1 MSTTLGADFR
11 TPTFWQRLAFIIAI
25 TLAGT
30 FLYSVGVNAFLV
42 PHQFLSGGLTGIAMV
57 LYYLTGFPI
66 GMANLLMNIPI
77 LILSLKFMGKFYTV
91 ITILGTVCC
100 SVFID
105 LTAFLADYNVVKDPL
120 VAAISGGVVLGI
132 SMGILYRYN
141 SNTGGLD
148 VVGAILKKYYNLE
161 FKKKRLIIGLALTGI
176 GLLVSEIKNRKKLG
190 MLTERLNNTEDFLE
204 DLEEKTWSLN
214 RSMKEIAKSH
224 NSLIKMRIGDY
235 EDFDE
240 RFYEIEDEIA
250 TIYSH
255 LEELNKLKKNR
266 KDVSKDLAILNND
279 PNEFGD
285 NTGESEEE

>member
-1 MSTTLGADFR
+1 ME
-11 TPTFWQRLAFIIAI
+11 I
-25 TLAGT
+25 
-30 FLYSVGVNAFLV
+30 
-42 PHQFLSGGLTGIAMV
+42 
-57 LYYLTGFPI
+57 
-66 GMANLLMNIPI
+66 
-77 LILSLKFMGKFYTV
+77 
-91 ITILGTVCC
+91 
-100 SVFID
+100 
-105 LTAFLADYNVVKDPL
+105 
-120 VAAISGGVVLGI
+120 
-132 SMGILYRYN
+132 
-141 SNTGGLD
+141 
-148 VVGAILKKYYNLE
+148 KKE
-161 FKKKRLIIGLALTGI
+161 KLIIGLALTGA

>member
-1 MSTTLGADFR
+1 ME
-11 TPTFWQRLAFIIAI
+11 I
-25 TLAGT
+25 
-30 FLYSVGVNAFLV
+30 
-42 PHQFLSGGLTGIAMV
+42 
-57 LYYLTGFPI
+57 
-66 GMANLLMNIPI
+66 
-77 LILSLKFMGKFYTV
+77 
-91 ITILGTVCC
+91 
-100 SVFID
+100 
-105 LTAFLADYNVVKDPL
+105 
-120 VAAISGGVVLGI
+120 
-132 SMGILYRYN
+132 
-141 SNTGGLD
+141 
-148 VVGAILKKYYNLE
+148 KKE
-161 FKKKRLIIGLALTGI
+161 KLIIGLALTGA
-176 GLLVSEIKNRKKLG
+176 GLLVSEVKSRKKLG
-190 MLTERLNNTEDFLE
+190 ELTQRINHTEDFLE

>member
-1 MSTTLGADFR
+1 ME
-11 TPTFWQRLAFIIAI
+11 I
-25 TLAGT
+25 
-30 FLYSVGVNAFLV
+30 
-42 PHQFLSGGLTGIAMV
+42 
-57 LYYLTGFPI
+57 
-66 GMANLLMNIPI
+66 
-77 LILSLKFMGKFYTV
+77 
-91 ITILGTVCC
+91 
-100 SVFID
+100 
-105 LTAFLADYNVVKDPL
+105 
-120 VAAISGGVVLGI
+120 
-132 SMGILYRYN
+132 
-141 SNTGGLD
+141 
-148 VVGAILKKYYNLE
+148 KKE
-161 FKKKRLIIGLALTGI
+161 KLIIGLALTGI

-255 LEELNKLKKNR
+255 LEELNRLKKNR

>member
-1 MSTTLGADFR
+1 M
-11 TPTFWQRLAFIIAI
+11 
-25 TLAGT
+25 
-30 FLYSVGVNAFLV
+30 
-42 PHQFLSGGLTGIAMV
+42 
-57 LYYLTGFPI
+57 
-66 GMANLLMNIPI
+66 
-77 LILSLKFMGKFYTV
+77 
-91 ITILGTVCC
+91 
-100 SVFID
+100 
-105 LTAFLADYNVVKDPL
+105 
-120 VAAISGGVVLGI
+120 
-132 SMGILYRYN
+132 
-141 SNTGGLD
+141 
-148 VVGAILKKYYNLE
+148 E

>member
-1 MSTTLGADFR
+1 ME
-11 TPTFWQRLAFIIAI
+11 I
-25 TLAGT
+25 
-30 FLYSVGVNAFLV
+30 
-42 PHQFLSGGLTGIAMV
+42 
-57 LYYLTGFPI
+57 
-66 GMANLLMNIPI
+66 
-77 LILSLKFMGKFYTV
+77 
-91 ITILGTVCC
+91 
-100 SVFID
+100 
-105 LTAFLADYNVVKDPL
+105 
-120 VAAISGGVVLGI
+120 
-132 SMGILYRYN
+132 
-141 SNTGGLD
+141 
-148 VVGAILKKYYNLE
+148 KKE
-161 FKKKRLIIGLALTGI
+161 KLIIGLALTGI
-176 GLLVSEIKNRKKLG
+176 GLLVSEIKNKKKLG
-190 MLTERLNNTEDFLE
+190 MLTQRLNNTEDFLE

>member
-1 MSTTLGADFR
+1 ME
-11 TPTFWQRLAFIIAI
+11 I
-25 TLAGT
+25 
-30 FLYSVGVNAFLV
+30 
-42 PHQFLSGGLTGIAMV
+42 
-57 LYYLTGFPI
+57 
-66 GMANLLMNIPI
+66 
-77 LILSLKFMGKFYTV
+77 
-91 ITILGTVCC
+91 
-100 SVFID
+100 
-105 LTAFLADYNVVKDPL
+105 
-120 VAAISGGVVLGI
+120 
-132 SMGILYRYN
+132 
-141 SNTGGLD
+141 
-148 VVGAILKKYYNLE
+148 KKE
-161 FKKKRLIIGLALTGI
+161 KLIIGLALTGI

-214 RSMKEIAKSH
+214 RSMKEIAKAH